1 MEVIEV
7 KVMLSHDL
15 FSCTVHLSPF
25 CLHFLETG
33 SPRPRCLAVDNRTTL
48 INTEIVVKWTG
59 SQMSRQTAGGQAMRI
74 LPVLVVAVALVLQT
88 ALVWPAEPG
97 GGQDQG
103 IQWVTNFD
111 EALARAKAEKKPV
124 YLDFFNPN

>member
-1 MEVIEV
+1 
-7 KVMLSHDL
+7 
-15 FSCTVHLSPF
+15 
-25 CLHFLETG
+25 
-33 SPRPRCLAVDNRTTL
+33 
-48 INTEIVVKWTG
+48 
-59 SQMSRQTAGGQAMRI
+59 MSRQTAGGQAMRF
-74 LPVLVVAVALVLQT
+74 LPVLLVAVALVLQT

>member
-1 MEVIEV
+1 MSV
-7 KVMLSHDL
+7 S
-15 FSCTVHLSPF
+15 
-25 CLHFLETG
+25 
-33 SPRPRCLAVDNRTTL
+33 RCLAVDNRTTL

-74 LPVLVVAVALVLQT
+74 LPVLVVGVALVLQT

-97 GGQDQG
+97 GGQKQG

>member
-1 MEVIEV
+1 MSV
-7 KVMLSHDL
+7 S
-15 FSCTVHLSPF
+15 
-25 CLHFLETG
+25 
-33 SPRPRCLAVDNRTTL
+33 RCLAVDNRTRL

-88 ALVWPAEPG
+88 ALVWPAEPV
-97 GGQDQG
+97 GGQDHG

>member
-1 MEVIEV
+1 MR
-7 KVMLSHDL
+7 ML
-15 FSCTVHLSPF
+15 
-25 CLHFLETG
+25 
-33 SPRPRCLAVDNRTTL
+33 R
-48 INTEIVVKWTG
+48 
-59 SQMSRQTAGGQAMRI
+59 
-74 LPVLVVAVALVLQT
+74 VLVVAAALVLQA
-88 ALVWPAEPG
+88 ALIWPTESV

>member
-1 MEVIEV
+1 
-7 KVMLSHDL
+7 
-15 FSCTVHLSPF
+15 
-25 CLHFLETG
+25 
-33 SPRPRCLAVDNRTTL
+33 
-48 INTEIVVKWTG
+48 
-59 SQMSRQTAGGQAMRI
+59 MRI

-88 ALVWPAEPG
+88 ALIWPAEPVG
-97 GGQDQG
+97 RQDQG